1 MKTVVLVEGESDKC
15 AVETLAARLG
25 RDLAGDGVEVL
36 AMGGATNIGHFV
48 RGSGSEVQP
57 LGLYDAGEQRIFQRA
72 LGEDDLERIGFF
84 ECNADLEDEL
94 IRALGFEKVEEVIA
108 SEGEL
113 TSFRKMQ
120 QQPAHRGSPVERQL
134 RRFMGTHSG
143 RKLQYARALVEALD
157 LDDVPRPLAQ
167 LLAGVAA

>member
-1 MKTVVLVEGESDKC
+1 MKTVVLVEGESDRC

-48 RGSGSEVQP
+48 RRLGSEVQL

-84 ECNADLEDEL
+84 ECDADLEDEL
-94 IRALGFEKVEEVIA
+94 IRALGFDKVEEVIA

-113 TSFRKMQ
+113 ASFRKMQ

-143 RKLQYARALVEALD
+143 RKLQYARVLVEALN
-157 LDDVPRPLAQ
+157 LTDVPRPLAQ
-167 LLAGVAA
+167 LLAGAAA